1 MRQWRSDE
9 MLSFSLPDPSD
20 FTTNPSFAVALA
32 MAAGVVAQ
40 SVARHLRIPG
50 IVILLATGVVLGPDG
65 LHVLDPSA
73 LGHALDALI
82 GFAVAVILF
91 EGGLNLSISRMRRQ
105 APVIRYLLSVGAAI
119 TVIGAALSVRFILG
133 WEWVTAFLFG
143 TLVIVTG
150 PTVITPLL
158 RRVRVKR
165 SVETI
170 LESEGILIDAVGA
183 VAAVVALEL
192 VLEGAHSF
200 VALGALEVPL
210 RLLVGLLVGA
220 LGGWTISALLRHRE
234 IIPEGFENIFT
245 LASVLTLY
253 QVSNV
258 SMPES
263 GIMAA
268 VTAGVVVGNRP
279 TRVSRD
285 LREFKEQLTVLLIG
299 MLFVLLAADVR
310 LGEVAAL
317 GWGGALV
324 VLALMFVVRPANV
337 LVCTWRSQLGWREKA
352 FLSWVAPRGIVAAAI
367 ASLFA
372 ERLTQGGY
380 SHGAELRAL
389 VFLVIAGT
397 VVFQGATAAFVAR
410 ILRLQR
416 ATNRGYAILG
426 AQPFGRLLAHLLV
439 DHGEEAVLIDSN
451 ATHCREAEDEGL
463 TALYGNALDETLLLH
478 SQMDTRR
485 AAIGATQNEAV
496 NMLFAIHVR
505 EEASIPRV
513 YVVLERSGGVPE
525 RHLEEA
531 GVRVFGG
538 TPTDV
543 ELWSVRVRRGLTAV
557 ELWERQVDDDTAT
570 GLGSE
575 EATLLFPLFTFSD
588 EGVLQPVD
596 EQTRCRKGTRVFWLL
611 LTERHQEAATWLESR
626 GWTPVRE
633 TDESGAAADDPRFAT
648 GSSG

>member
-1 MRQWRSDE
+1 
-9 MLSFSLPDPSD
+9 MLSFSFPDLTE
-20 FTTNPSFAVALA
+20 FTSNPSFVVALA
-32 MAAGVVAQ
+32 MVSGVVAQ
-40 SVARHLRIPG
+40 ALARHLRIPG
-50 IVILLATGVVLGPDG
+50 IVLLLATGVLLGPDG
-65 LHVLDPSA
+65 LHVLEPSA
-73 LGHALDALI
+73 LGDALDALI

-91 EGGLNLSISRMRRQ
+91 EGGLNLSLSRVHRQ
-105 APVIRYLLSVGAAI
+105 APVIRRLLSVGAAV
-119 TVIGAALSVRFILG
+119 TVVGAALSVRFILG

-165 SVETI
+165 NVETI

-192 VLEGAHSF
+192 VLEGPSAS

-210 RLLVGLLVGA
+210 RLLVGLVGGA
-220 LGGWTISALLRHRE
+220 VGGWGISAVLRRHE

-245 LASVLTLY
+245 LASVLSLY
-253 QVSNV
+253 QGSNV
-258 SMPES
+258 LMPES
-263 GIMAA
+263 GLMAA

-285 LREFKEQLTVLLIG
+285 LREFKEQLTLLVIG
-299 MLFVLLAADVR
+299 LLFVLLAADVR
-310 LGEVAAL
+310 VREVAAV
-317 GWGGALV
+317 GWRGVLV
-324 VLALMFVVRPANV
+324 VLVLIFIVRPVNV
-337 LVCTWRSQLGWREKA
+337 LVCTWRSALTWREKA

-372 ERLTQGGY
+372 ERLTQAGY

-397 VVFQGATAAFVAR
+397 VVFQGATASLVAR
-410 ILRLQR
+410 ALRLQR

-426 AQPFGRLLAHLLV
+426 AQPLGRLLARLLA

-463 TALYGNALDETLLLH
+463 TALYGNALDETILLR

-485 AAIGATQNEAV
+485 AAVGATHNEAV
-496 NMLFAIHVR
+496 NMLFAIRVR
-505 EEASIPRV
+505 EETSIPSV
-513 YVVLERSGGVPE
+513 YVVLERDGGVPE
-525 RHLEEA
+525 KRLQEA

-538 TPTDV
+538 TPTDA
-543 ELWSVRVRRGLTAV
+543 ELWSVQVRRGLTAV
-557 ELWERQVDDDTAT
+557 ELWERRAEGGETGT
-570 GLGSE
+570 GLDPE
-575 EATLLFPLFTFSD
+575 QATLLLPLFTYSD
-588 EGVLQPVD
+588 DGVLQPVD
-596 EQTRCRKGTRVFWLL
+596 EQTRCRQGTRIFWLL
-611 LTERHQEAATWLESR
+611 LTERRAEAVAWLQSR
-626 GWTPVRE
+626 RWVAVSDAPAGPTPAHRPAVE
-633 TDESGAAADDPRFAT
+633 TGGA
-648 GSSG
+648 G